1 MTPVLFRCSQLGKLM
16 TEPKTKADKLEGK
29 LSETTKSYIE
39 DIWLRNEFDYND
51 VVLTDEMLKGLLCE
65 QDAMQLVQDVAND
78 GIFRE
83 KYKGGQL
90 SNEWIVGNPDIVI
103 YDKSNQAIIVE
114 DTKCSFTIKTFFN
127 AELSKLYEW
136 QLRGYMWLTGAKM
149 AHLRYALVDTPLE
162 IIQELQKKAFFKFGC
177 DENNKDYIRFCDQI
191 EKNHT
196 FSHIPAEKR
205 LKTFTIEHDASKIE
219 DLVVQLNKCKDYYN
233 SLTL

>member
-1 MTPVLFRCSQLGKLM
+1 MTQVLFRCSQLGKLM
-16 TEPKTKADKLEGK
+16 TQPKTKADKENGL

-39 DIWLRNEFDYND
+39 EIWLKNNYGYDE

-83 KYKGGQL
+83 KYKDGQL
-90 SNEWIVGNPDIVI
+90 SNEYIIGNPDILI
-103 YDKSNQAIIVE
+103 KQDGIKIIE

-127 AELSKLYEW
+127 AEMSKLYEW
-136 QLRGYMWLTGAKM
+136 QLRGYMWLTGSRKAR
-149 AHLRYALVDTPLE
+149 LRYALVDTPLE

-177 DENNKDYIRFCDQI
+177 DENNKDYIRFCEQI
-191 EKNHT
+191 ERNHT

-205 LKTFTIEHDASKIE
+205 LKTYEIEHDDNLIE
-219 DLVVQLNKCKDYYN
+219 VLKEQLEKCVVYYN
-233 SLTL
+233 SLSL

>member
-1 MTPVLFRCSQLGKLM
+1 MTKVLFRCSQLGKLM
-16 TEPKTKADKLEGK
+16 TEPKTKADREAGL
-29 LSETTKSYIE
+29 LSETTKTHLE
-39 DIWLRNEFDYND
+39 DIWLRNEYGYND

-83 KYKGGQL
+83 KFKGDTLLNGY
-90 SNEWIVGNPDIVI
+90 ITGNPDIVI
-103 YDKSNQAIIVE
+103 VEKNGELVVE

-127 AELSKLYEW
+127 AEMTKLYEW
-136 QLRGYMWLTGAKM
+136 QLRGYMWLVGAKK
-149 AHLRYALVDTPLE
+149 ARLRYALVDTPLE

-177 DENNKDYIRFCDQI
+177 DENNKEYIRFCEQI

-205 LKTFTIEHDASKIE
+205 LKTFEITHDDDMIEILKLQID
-219 DLVVQLNKCKDYYN
+219 KCTEYYN